1 MSGIPLD
8 QSTDIA
14 LARLKQES
22 ALTEVLKRS
31 WLLLSGG
38 LSFACAVHCA
48 LVPLL
53 FVLAPSL
60 KMALFSVRDPNH
72 QLAIWLMQ
80 SVRFELP
87 LVLLGLAMTATAI
100 VSRSFSK
107 YFDGRVWTL
116 FAIGSAFTLV
126 GAFNT
131 SKTPLMHG
139 VLMIVGGLFLI
150 AASWRNARL
159 GKC

>member
-1 MSGIPLD
+1 MSGIPLERSD
-8 QSTDIA
+8 VVDFAGATAESAFTE
-14 LARLKQES
+14 RLKR
-22 ALTEVLKRS
+22 T

-48 LVPLL
+48 LVPLM

-87 LVLLGLAMTATAI
+87 LVLIGLALTATAI
-100 VSRSFSK
+100 VSRSLTK
-107 YFDGRVWTL
+107 YFDRKVWSL
-116 FAIGSAFTLV
+116 FAIGAAFTLV

-131 SKTPLMHG
+131 SKSPVLHGLLM
-139 VLMIVGGLFLI
+139 VTGGLFLI
-150 AASWRNARL
+150 SASWRNARL